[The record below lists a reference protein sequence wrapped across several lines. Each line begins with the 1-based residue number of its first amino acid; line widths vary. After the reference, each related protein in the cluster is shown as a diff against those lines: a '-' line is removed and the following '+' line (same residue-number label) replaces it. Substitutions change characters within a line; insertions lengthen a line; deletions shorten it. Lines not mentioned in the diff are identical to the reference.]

1 MGECA
6 FGRQATLDQPV
17 RSCRLADARIAAA
30 AGVFGADCHDNLEPG
45 RNDVQPFRTV
55 FADLDPVG
63 AAAGADLLLRLDHLF
78 DAWQVVWQVAQI
90 ALGRRSPAGA
100 VGIAR
105 HTGIAGDLGL
115 GNGRLKVFKSQLACV
130 RVQLFGLVAIKGM
143 AQFSDPL
150 PGSGLLSNHER
161 EVILAFG
168 LGAQARHF
176 GLNDQK
182 RLSHFRWK
190 RIQIKG
196 LGSRSGHAPSYP
208 SPPQKPIFTR

>member
-1 MGECA
+1 M
-6 FGRQATLDQPV
+6 F
-17 RSCRLADARIAAA
+17 
-30 AGVFGADCHDNLEPG
+30 
-45 RNDVQPFRTV
+45 
-55 FADLDPVG
+55 
-63 AAAGADLLLRLDHLF
+63 RLDHLF
-78 DAWQVVWQVAQI
+78 DAWQVIRQMAKI
-90 ALGRRSPAGA
+90 ALGCRSPGCA
-100 VGIAR
+100 VGIADDA
-105 HTGIAGDLGL
+105 GINCGLGF
-115 GNGRLKVFKSQLACV
+115 GNGRLEAFKGQLARV
-130 RVQLFGLVAIKGM
+130 RIQLFGLLAVEGM
-143 AQFSDPL
+143 AQFGD
-150 PGSGLLSNHER
+150 